1 MVGEQTNPPGNLSE
15 INIAEVSLTPMLVS
29 GLQSAVMKDSA
40 AHLCNAALI
49 FFFLIMTFQGNS
61 NFLPTNF

>member
-40 AHLCNAALI
+40 GHLCNAALI
-49 FFFLIMTFQGNS
+49 FFFNHDIS
-61 NFLPTNF
+61 R